1 MSTHTKFN
9 PEGVKG
15 KTTQPPHK
23 IFNFM
28 EKQLFTITLNVK
40 DVNTQI
46 ELPSWT
52 WKGVSNSLFRA
63 ECMAIRAFKDLVL
76 ESWSARVC
84 DKYCLTAKQLKRLVD
99 DLITPRD
106 DLFEVTVA
114 SFSCRRPPCRR
125 TLSLKA

>member
-15 KTTQPPHK
+15 KTAHPPHK
-23 IFNFM
+23 IYNFM
-28 EKQLFTITLNVK
+28 EALFEVTLNVK

-52 WKGVSNSLFRA
+52 WQGVTNSPWRA
-63 ECMAIRAFKDLVL
+63 ERMAIRAFKGITL
-76 ESWSARVC
+76 EMWSIRVC
-84 DKYCLTAKQLKRLVD
+84 DKYGLTAKQLKRLVKD
-99 DLITPRD
+99 SLITPP

-114 SFSCRRPPCRR
+114 FTTRHRPCCR
-125 TLSLKA
+125 TQKQA